1 MIKVLKSGFFTTIQ
15 DQGRFGYRSY
25 GVPISGAMDLYS
37 NEFANALLG
46 NSKDCATIEIT
57 MVGPMLQFLKPTRI
71 VISGAQM
78 NPKLND
84 KTIEINTV
92 IAIKRGDILSFN
104 RLEKGFRSYIAIKDG
119 FLSQQIFESRSMYDN
134 ITTTPQLLQGDL
146 IDYPNVNDVFKNSN
160 AHVKYDESILN
171 TNVLQAYKGPV
182 FDKLSNNQR
191 ELLLSSQLIVS
202 KLNNRMAYQLNPL
215 LENTLEQILTA
226 PVLPG
231 TVQLTPS
238 GQLIVLMRDCQ
249 TTGGYPRILQLTK
262 KSINILS
269 QKKTND
275 SLKFGLIDL

>member
-15 DQGRFGYRSY
+15 DQGRFGFRSY

-146 IDYPNVNDVFKNSN
+146 IDYPNENDVFKNSN
-160 AHVKYDESILN
+160 AHVKYDKSILN
-171 TNVLQAYKGPV
+171 TNVLQAYKGPE
-182 FDKLSNNQR
+182 FDKLSKHQKT
-191 ELLLSSQLIVS
+191 LLLNSELIVS

-215 LENTLEQILTA
+215 LENTLEQILTT